1 MLIYTSTYLGA
12 ATAGDP
18 PVIRRHAWMGFVA
31 QAGVTL
37 GLANMIR
44 ERFDLWGAEVA
55 AIIIAMIV
63 VNQLVGPPLF
73 RFALNLAGE
82 AGMAKV
88 KPTPNAGS
96 PRQNARP
103 FTKP

>member
-1 MLIYTSTYLGA
+1 MTPSRPTPLESYRRPLLHA
-12 ATAGDP
+12 A
-18 PVIRRHAWMGFVA
+18 
-31 QAGVTL
+31 
-37 GLANMIR
+37 

-88 KPTPNAGS
+88 KRTPNTGS

-103 FTKP
+103 FTKPRPVKKPELER